1 LLLLLGLLL
10 LLLLLL
16 DVELGRGVE
25 AMALRAGR
33 GPRVGELRRV
43 TWVGHVVEVEGAA
56 EALLVVD
63 GHGGHLRETFS
74 RAANKRCSSTGT
86 PHKNK
91 KLSAIC
97 RGLHRDRLREGES
110 GESGRGELV

>member
-1 LLLLLGLLL
+1 LWLLLLLLGLLL

-33 GPRVGELRRV
+33 GPRVGELGRV

-63 GHGGHLRETFS
+63 GHGGHLRDFFEGGGKQEMFFNRHATQEAQRNMS
-74 RAANKRCSSTGT
+74 RAAPRWV
-86 PHKNK
+86 
-91 KLSAIC
+91 
-97 RGLHRDRLREGES
+97 EG
-110 GESGRGELV
+110 G